1 MHVEL
6 AQVLSQVVAFLI
18 TLAVLKR
25 FAWKPL
31 LQILEERRNNI
42 QAELDAIQEQRDA
55 LVILEA
61 EYNERVQGL
70 ETLAR
75 TKIQEAIHD
84 AQKIAREIQQRAR
97 DQAQELVEK
106 TRSDLEQEL
115 VKARMQLKND
125 VVHLTMLATE
135 KLTHGAM
142 NAAMQEKMLIEFIEN
157 LELK

>member
-125 VVHLTMLATE
+125 ARYGKTNSWGHECCHAG
-135 KLTHGAM
+135 KDAHR
-142 NAAMQEKMLIEFIEN
+142 IY
-157 LELK
+157 